1 MRITHTAPRWVT
13 ITAVE
18 EAIIAKQRW
27 ILNKITEQKPAA
39 TSARNAAVE

>member
-1 MRITHTAPRWVT
+1 MRNYTYRAALGNDYSSGRSHHR
-13 ITAVE
+13 
-18 EAIIAKQRW
+18 QRW